1 MAIRIVEQGIQAVQ
15 NGNRDEARRLL
26 RYALKEDLSPSLRAT
41 TLMWLAETGDDI
53 NFKVDCYRQA
63 ADADPQNND
72 VQQRL
77 SYWLSQQLPSAQPP
91 QGTPPQAMPPQGM
104 PQAAPPP
111 QQNNAISYPTQGYN
125 VAPPSSMPPGTLP
138 TAPNA
143 SQQVGMGQNQGPM
156 QIQGQQRV
164 VGVLGGPL
172 GDGSGF
178 FVTREGL
185 VATTRAVTGSQPRVS
200 VDLLSGHRLVGE
212 VVRSFPQYDVSL
224 VKVNAHVEHL
234 ATVSPS
240 PYLQPDAP
248 IVVTMHGGKGLRSQR
263 RNTRSAINDNLW
275 FPTVIHRNEL
285 DAGGA
290 PVYDE
295 HNLLVG
301 MITRNTSRTNDY
313 AYGLH
318 ISQVYRCV
326 EQYAQESHQVQGQK
340 TTTCTNCGAIS
351 RAPQYGAFYCE
362 TCGSTLP
369 YAENITRYPLPNA
382 AALYQE
388 NMHRPC
394 PNCQAQVGYYDS
406 RCLRCGFDFTTQRQQ

>member
-26 RYALKEDLSPSLRAT
+26 RYALKEELSPALRAT

-53 NFKVDCYRQA
+53 PFKVDCYRQA
-63 ADADPQNND
+63 AESDPQNND

-77 SYWLSQQLPSAQPP
+77 SYWLSQQLPSAQPSP
-91 QGTPPQAMPPQGM
+91 NIPAMPPQSM

-111 QQNNAISYPTQGYN
+111 QQNTPITYPAQGYN
-125 VAPPSSMPPGTLP
+125 AGPPSSMPPGTLP
-138 TAPNA
+138 TAPYA
-143 SQQVGMGQNQGPM
+143 SQQAGMVPNQGPM

-185 VATTRAVTGSQPRVS
+185 VATTRAVTGSQPRLS
-200 VDLLSGHRLVGE
+200 IDLMSGHRLAGE
-212 VVRSFPQYDVSL
+212 VVRSFPQYDISL
-224 VKVNAHVEHL
+224 VKVNAYVEHL
-234 ATVSPS
+234 AAVSPS

-263 RNTRSAINDNLW
+263 RNTRSATNDTLW

-285 DAGGA
+285 DAGGG
-290 PVYDE
+290 PVYDA

-301 MITRNTSRTNDY
+301 MMTRNTSRTNDY

-326 EQYAQESHQVQGQK
+326 EQYAQEMQQMQGQK
-340 TTTCTNCGAIS
+340 TIYCT
-351 RAPQYGAFYCE
+351 
-362 TCGSTLP
+362 
-369 YAENITRYPLPNA
+369 
-382 AALYQE
+382 
-388 NMHRPC
+388 
-394 PNCQAQVGYYDS
+394 
-406 RCLRCGFDFTTQRQQ
+406 